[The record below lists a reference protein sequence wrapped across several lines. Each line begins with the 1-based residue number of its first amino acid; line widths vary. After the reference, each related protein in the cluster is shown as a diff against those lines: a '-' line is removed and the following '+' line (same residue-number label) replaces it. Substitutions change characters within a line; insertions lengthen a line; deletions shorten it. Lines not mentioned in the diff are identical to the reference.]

1 MLEPRL
7 TEVQEGKREVYFV
20 DAAHFVMGAFLGF
33 LWSFTRVFIRSS
45 SGRKRFSVLGALC
58 AVSNQVITVTTDSY
72 VNSDSVC
79 ELLRRIREKSKTIP
93 ISCVMDNA
101 RYQRCHKV
109 KAYAEQLRIELLF
122 LPPYSPNLNLIER
135 LWKYVK
141 KNALN
146 NRYYE
151 TYELFRSAICEV
163 IEKPTAQMRAE
174 LRSLL
179 TLKFQ
184 TFDSIKS

>member
-1 MLEPRL
+1 
-7 TEVQEGKREVYFV
+7 V

-33 LWSFTRVFIRSS
+33 LWSVARIFVRSS

-58 AVSNQVITVTTDSY
+58 AVTNKIVTVTTDSY
-72 VNSDSVC
+72 INSDSVC
-79 ELLRRIREKSKTIP
+79 ALLRLIREKSPTIA

-101 RYQRCHKV
+101 AYQRCAKV
-109 KAYAEQLRIELLF
+109 KTEAERLHIELLF

-135 LWKYVK
+135 LWKFVK

-146 NRYYE
+146 NRHYE
-151 TYELFRSAICEV
+151 TYAEFCAAIRRV
-163 IEKPTAQMRAE
+163 IEQASESMQDQ

-179 TLKFQ
+179 VLNFQ
-184 TFDSIKS
+184 TFDPIKS